1 VSKPTYTMN
10 LQVAQLWAAELKN
23 GSHQPTPRNG
33 SLVSRDDDGN
43 RCFCAIGVLYDIA
56 IKHGQTSRQTGS
68 WLRDVVSWTGVPYRP
83 HMIWDR
89 TNIYGEVSGQF
100 ERDGKT
106 FPEIAEWL
114 QEHVI
119 LPQLQKVNPD
129 VLPVPVEVLEVVE
142 EYQSNPLEIKQIVE
156 V

>member
-1 VSKPTYTMN
+1 
-10 LQVAQLWAAELKN
+10 
-23 GSHQPTPRNG
+23 
-33 SLVSRDDDGN
+33 
-43 RCFCAIGVLYDIA
+43 
-56 IKHGQTSRQTGS
+56 
-68 WLRDVVSWTGVPYRP
+68 
-83 HMIWDR
+83 MIWDR